1 MLLHTPQAKLTR
13 AKRFLEA
20 LKQRQKEFNDDP
32 TAWRSALILVDV
44 ENLVE
49 AVAELV
55 GDVPEEGSKR

>member
-1 MLLHTPQAKLTR
+1 LTR